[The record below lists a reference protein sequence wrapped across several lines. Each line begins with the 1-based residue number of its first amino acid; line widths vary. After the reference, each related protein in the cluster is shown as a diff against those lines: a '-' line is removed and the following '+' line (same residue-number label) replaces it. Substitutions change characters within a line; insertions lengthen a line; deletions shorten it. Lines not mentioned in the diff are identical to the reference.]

1 MSVGP
6 DVSTMAIGD
15 LVSRLLGRDAG
26 DDAEF
31 YRCSTCDATFE
42 WAEES
47 ERASCPVCLSSGV
60 SPVWDT
66 TDFDV

>member
-1 MSVGP
+1 
-6 DVSTMAIGD
+6 MAIGD
-15 LVSRLLGRDAG
+15 TVSRLLGRDAG

-42 WAEES
+42 WTGGPEQ
-47 ERASCPVCLSSGV
+47 ASCPVCLSTGV
-60 SPVWDT
+60 SPVWGT